1 MASNFYRKRD
11 SPRYFLGHGLA
22 LGFIAVG
29 ILATFILILGYRQIN
44 SKRRRQL
51 GAGEDRSFTPE
62 QLSAKGDKAVTFRY
76 MY

>member
-29 ILATFILILGYRQIN
+29 ILATFVLIFGYRQVN

-51 GAGEDRSFTPE
+51 AAGEDRSFTLE
-62 QLSAKGDKAVTFRY
+62 QLSVQGDKAITFRY